1 MSVRNKGTILTW
13 KEDKG
18 FGFIKPETGGKE
30 IFVHI
35 TAFGNI
41 SRQPL
46 VGDTV
51 FYTVVVDKN
60 GKQKAIDACIDG
72 IKRIVK
78 ESVKPK
84 PKSKPKTRSRLS
96 WLYPIIFIIGGL
108 ILYRNYAHFKSPS
121 TTNYNPTQKET
132 ITSNSNSYSC
142 SGKVSC
148 SEMTSCEE
156 AKYYLANC
164 PGVKIDGDG
173 DGIPCESQWC
183 N

>member
-1 MSVRNKGTILTW
+1 MLVSKGTILIW
-13 KEDKG
+13 KEEKG
-18 FGFIKPETGGKE
+18 FGFIKPEIGGKE

-41 SRQPL
+41 SRRPL

-51 FYTVVVDKN
+51 SYTVVADKN
-60 GKQKAIDACIDG
+60 GKQKAINVSIDG
-72 IKRIVK
+72 INHIAK
-78 ESVKPK
+78 EAVKPK

-96 WLYPIIFIIGGL
+96 WLYLIIFIIGGF
-108 ILYRNYAHFKSPS
+108 IFYRNSAYFKSSS
-121 TTNYNPTQKET
+121 TTNDNSIPKET
-132 ITSNSNSYSC
+132 ITSNSNIYSC
-142 SGKVSC
+142 SGKVYC

-164 PGVKIDGDG
+164 PEVKIDGDG

>member
-1 MSVRNKGTILTW
+1 MLVSKGTILTW
-13 KEDKG
+13 KENQG
-18 FGFIKPETGGKE
+18 FGFIKPETGEKE

-35 TAFGNI
+35 TAFGNT
-41 SRQPL
+41 SRRPL

-60 GKQKAIDACIDG
+60 GKQKAIDASIDG

-84 PKSKPKTRSRLS
+84 PQSKPRTRSRLS
-96 WLYPIIFIIGGL
+96 WLYLIIFIIGGL
-108 ILYRNYAHFKSPS
+108 ILYHNSTYFKSPS
-121 TTNYNPTQKET
+121 TTNYNSTQKET

-142 SGKVSC
+142 SGKVYC

-156 AKYYLANC
+156 ARYYLVNC